1 MTAIPLEL
9 KDTFGEW
16 RVKINDLVTII
27 NDSSNQIDNLTAR
40 TPFSIVSHAGLSVSI
55 LGGRVRDGSDIETL
69 LDSSISLLA
78 SKTNIV
84 AIYKRPR
91 VPAELRVYDI
101 ALLPKEYVIPL
112 YSVATSATVV
122 TAVVDLRTS
131 YNTASGSAGS
141 ASSILQF
148 DKAIEADVLIPAN
161 RNGLSVGPEVNTGVV
176 VEVSSGSTWVV
187 L

>member
-1 MTAIPLEL
+1 MAAIPLEL

-16 RVKINDLVTII
+16 RVKINDLFTII
-27 NDSSNQIDNLTAR
+27 NDASNQIDDLTSR

-84 AIYKRPR
+84 AIYKIPR

-101 ALLPKEYVIPL
+101 ALLPNEYVIPL

-122 TAVVDLRTS
+122 TSVVDLRTS

-148 DKAIEADVLIPAN
+148 DKAIGADVLIPAN